1 MRNIREA
8 VRSTVVVVVV
18 VVLRNRPA
26 VAGHNKQAEA
36 ENSRPAVARIRT
48 RRSVHDGGVT

>member
-8 VRSTVVVVVV
+8 VRSTVVVVVAV
-18 VVLRNRPA
+18 VRNRPA

-36 ENSRPAVARIRT
+36 EDSTPAVA
-48 RRSVHDGGVT
+48 